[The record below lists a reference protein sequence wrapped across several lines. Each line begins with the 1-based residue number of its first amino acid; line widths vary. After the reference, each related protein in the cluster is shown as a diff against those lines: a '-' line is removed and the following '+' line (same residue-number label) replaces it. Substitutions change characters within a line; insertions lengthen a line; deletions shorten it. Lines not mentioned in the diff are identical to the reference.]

1 MQRLVS
7 GHRLPLLVGGTMFYF
22 RALQYGLPALPSADP
37 ATRAKIGEEAS
48 RHGWPALHDRLA
60 EVDPASARRI
70 DRNDRQRIMRALEI
84 YRLTGNPPSNYP
96 TSQRQVIPY
105 RVIKVG
111 IWPARRSV
119 LHERIA
125 TRLEQMFA
133 DGFIDEVKKLQARG
147 LDPALPAL
155 RAVGYRQVLEYLRG
169 ELDYE
174 QMRARCLATTRQ
186 LAKRQLTWL
195 RHDPQIHWFDSEM
208 PDYVEKVL
216 DFVQKNTSVQA
227 IDL

>member
-1 MQRLVS
+1 MNRFFTPLIIVTAAAMAAAVAPVS
-7 GHRLPLLVGGTMFYF
+7 APSLAQQAESPEIKPLE
-22 RALQYGLPALPSADP
+22 PEK
-37 ATRAKIGEEAS
+37 TRT
-48 RHGWPALHDRLA
+48 DRLNEYFSELKREA
-60 EVDPASARRI
+60 KPASARRI
-70 DRNDRQRIMRALEI
+70 ERNDRQRIMRALEI

-96 TSQRQVIPY
+96 TSQQQVIPY
-105 RVIKVG
+105 RVLKIG

-119 LHERIA
+119 LHDRIA
-125 TRLEQMFA
+125 SRLEQMFA
-133 DGFIDEVKKLQARG
+133 DGFIEEVKRLLARG
-147 LDPALPAL
+147 LDPALPAM

-174 QMRARCLATTRQ
+174 QMRARCLASTRQ

-195 RHDPQIHWFDSEM
+195 RHDPQIHWFDSEI

-216 DFVQKNTSVQA
+216 DFVQKNTSVQP